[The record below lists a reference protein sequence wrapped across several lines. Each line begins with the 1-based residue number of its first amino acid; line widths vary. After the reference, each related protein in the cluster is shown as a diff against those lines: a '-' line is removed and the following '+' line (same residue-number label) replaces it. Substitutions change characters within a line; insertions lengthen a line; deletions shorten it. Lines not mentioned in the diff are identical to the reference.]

1 MRQREDGEAFLA
13 EEELRQRALEGLTI
27 MDDLF
32 MRNVLED
39 ERCTEFILRVILE
52 KKELK
57 LVEQKIQKDYKNM
70 QGRSAIMDCVA
81 RDSRGRLYDIE
92 IQGDREGASPKRA
105 RYYSGLLDMHSL
117 KAGEDFQKLR
127 ESYVIFI
134 TRSDVLGHELP
145 IYHIGRIIR
154 ERGAEFG
161 DGTHIIY
168 VNSKIQ
174 DDTELGKLMHDL
186 HCKKASE
193 MHSEVLAR
201 RVCELKETEKGV
213 RRMCREL
220 EELMVTAEERGM
232 QKGRQEGIREGRQEG
247 IREGKQ
253 EGRQEGVAET
263 KREMARSLR
272 DEGMPTERIARI
284 MKEKL
289 ERIREWLEEAP
300 AAPAGN

>member
-1 MRQREDGEAFLA
+1 MA
-13 EEELRQRALEGLTI
+13 
-27 MDDLF
+27 
-32 MRNVLED
+32 
-39 ERCTEFILRVILE
+39 
-52 KKELK
+52 
-57 LVEQKIQKDYKNM
+57 
-70 QGRSAIMDCVA
+70 GRSA
-81 RDSRGRLYDIE
+81 
-92 IQGDREGASPKRA
+92 
-105 RYYSGLLDMHSL
+105 
-117 KAGEDFQKLR
+117 
-127 ESYVIFI
+127 
-134 TRSDVLGHELP
+134 
-145 IYHIGRIIR
+145 
-154 ERGAEFG
+154 RGAG
-161 DGTHIIY
+161 R
-168 VNSKIQ
+168 
-174 DDTELGKLMHDL
+174 KLKEQPL

-232 QKGRQEGIREGRQEG
+232 QKGMKKGRQEGMREGRQEG
-247 IREGKQ
+247 IREG
-253 EGRQEGVAET
+253 RQKGVTET

>member
-1 MRQREDGEAFLA
+1 M
-13 EEELRQRALEGLTI
+13 
-27 MDDLF
+27 
-32 MRNVLED
+32 
-39 ERCTEFILRVILE
+39 
-52 KKELK
+52 
-57 LVEQKIQKDYKNM
+57 
-70 QGRSAIMDCVA
+70 S
-81 RDSRGRLYDIE
+81 
-92 IQGDREGASPKRA
+92 
-105 RYYSGLLDMHSL
+105 
-117 KAGEDFQKLR
+117 FQ
-127 ESYVIFI
+127 S
-134 TRSDVLGHELP
+134 
-145 IYHIGRIIR
+145 IIR
-154 ERGAEFG
+154 ERGAEFE

-220 EELMVTAEERGM
+220 EELMVTAEERG
-232 QKGRQEGIREGRQEG
+232 RQEGMR
-247 IREGKQ
+247 

>member
-1 MRQREDGEAFLA
+1 MA
-13 EEELRQRALEGLTI
+13 
-27 MDDLF
+27 
-32 MRNVLED
+32 
-39 ERCTEFILRVILE
+39 
-52 KKELK
+52 
-57 LVEQKIQKDYKNM
+57 
-70 QGRSAIMDCVA
+70 GRSACCP
-81 RDSRGRLYDIE
+81 GR
-92 IQGDREGASPKRA
+92 K
-105 RYYSGLLDMHSL
+105 L
-117 KAGEDFQKLR
+117 KEQ
-127 ESYVIFI
+127 
-134 TRSDVLGHELP
+134 P
-145 IYHIGRIIR
+145 
-154 ERGAEFG
+154 
-161 DGTHIIY
+161 
-168 VNSKIQ
+168 
-174 DDTELGKLMHDL
+174 L

-232 QKGRQEGIREGRQEG
+232 QKGMKKGRQEGMKKGRQEGMREGRQEGIREGRQEG
-247 IREGKQ
+247 
-253 EGRQEGVAET
+253 RQEGVTET

>member
-1 MRQREDGEAFLA
+1 MA
-13 EEELRQRALEGLTI
+13 
-27 MDDLF
+27 
-32 MRNVLED
+32 
-39 ERCTEFILRVILE
+39 
-52 KKELK
+52 
-57 LVEQKIQKDYKNM
+57 
-70 QGRSAIMDCVA
+70 GRSA
-81 RDSRGRLYDIE
+81 
-92 IQGDREGASPKRA
+92 
-105 RYYSGLLDMHSL
+105 
-117 KAGEDFQKLR
+117 
-127 ESYVIFI
+127 
-134 TRSDVLGHELP
+134 
-145 IYHIGRIIR
+145 
-154 ERGAEFG
+154 RGAG
-161 DGTHIIY
+161 R
-168 VNSKIQ
+168 
-174 DDTELGKLMHDL
+174 KLKEQPL

-247 IREGKQ
+247 
-253 EGRQEGVAET
+253 VAET

>member
-1 MRQREDGEAFLA
+1 MKQREDGKAFLT

-52 KKELK
+52 KKLK

-145 IYHIGRIIR
+145 IYHIKRIIQ
-154 ERGAEFG
+154 ERNAEFG

-232 QKGRQEGIREGRQEG
+232 QKGMKKGRQEGMREGRQEGIREGRQEG
-247 IREGKQ
+247 
-253 EGRQEGVAET
+253 VTET

>member
-1 MRQREDGEAFLA
+1 MA
-13 EEELRQRALEGLTI
+13 
-27 MDDLF
+27 
-32 MRNVLED
+32 
-39 ERCTEFILRVILE
+39 
-52 KKELK
+52 
-57 LVEQKIQKDYKNM
+57 
-70 QGRSAIMDCVA
+70 GRSA
-81 RDSRGRLYDIE
+81 
-92 IQGDREGASPKRA
+92 
-105 RYYSGLLDMHSL
+105 
-117 KAGEDFQKLR
+117 
-127 ESYVIFI
+127 
-134 TRSDVLGHELP
+134 
-145 IYHIGRIIR
+145 
-154 ERGAEFG
+154 RGAG
-161 DGTHIIY
+161 R
-168 VNSKIQ
+168 
-174 DDTELGKLMHDL
+174 KLKEQPL
-186 HCKKASE
+186 HGKKASE

-247 IREGKQ
+247 IREGRQ

>member
-1 MRQREDGEAFLA
+1 
-13 EEELRQRALEGLTI
+13 
-27 MDDLF
+27 
-32 MRNVLED
+32 
-39 ERCTEFILRVILE
+39 
-52 KKELK
+52 
-57 LVEQKIQKDYKNM
+57 
-70 QGRSAIMDCVA
+70 
-81 RDSRGRLYDIE
+81 
-92 IQGDREGASPKRA
+92 
-105 RYYSGLLDMHSL
+105 
-117 KAGEDFQKLR
+117 
-127 ESYVIFI
+127 
-134 TRSDVLGHELP
+134 
-145 IYHIGRIIR
+145 
-154 ERGAEFG
+154 
-161 DGTHIIY
+161 
-168 VNSKIQ
+168 
-174 DDTELGKLMHDL
+174 MHDL

-247 IREGKQ
+247 
-253 EGRQEGVAET
+253 VAET

-272 DEGMPTERIARI
+272 DEGMPTERIAKI

>member
-1 MRQREDGEAFLA
+1 
-13 EEELRQRALEGLTI
+13 
-27 MDDLF
+27 
-32 MRNVLED
+32 
-39 ERCTEFILRVILE
+39 
-52 KKELK
+52 
-57 LVEQKIQKDYKNM
+57 
-70 QGRSAIMDCVA
+70 
-81 RDSRGRLYDIE
+81 
-92 IQGDREGASPKRA
+92 
-105 RYYSGLLDMHSL
+105 
-117 KAGEDFQKLR
+117 
-127 ESYVIFI
+127 
-134 TRSDVLGHELP
+134 
-145 IYHIGRIIR
+145 
-154 ERGAEFG
+154 
-161 DGTHIIY
+161 
-168 VNSKIQ
+168 
-174 DDTELGKLMHDL
+174 
-186 HCKKASE
+186 

-232 QKGRQEGIREGRQEG
+232 QRGRR
-247 IREGKQ
+247 